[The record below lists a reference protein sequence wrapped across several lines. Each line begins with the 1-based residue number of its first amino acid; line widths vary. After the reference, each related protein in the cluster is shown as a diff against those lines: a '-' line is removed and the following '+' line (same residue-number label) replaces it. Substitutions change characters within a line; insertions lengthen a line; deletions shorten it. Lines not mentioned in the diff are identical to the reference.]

1 MSRKSEILESTLMK
15 AETNQ
20 LESFIRSRSQFLD
33 LEIERMRNKLH
44 QTPTKASTSIGDSS
58 HDESR
63 RHSSDSRGQHS
74 DKKLDNS
81 RTVDSMG
88 QRPSDRP
95 SKDRSHRSEV
105 HSNSELLNRS
115 EESYMTGQRNSNE
128 VHMSPTGRNLT
139 ARGQGIQLVSKDRIL
154 PNRNYSPNRRPDTM
168 DANSLS
174 NIRNQNNN
182 QNNRGSTN
190 HSAFQKG
197 KNVPGYASRDKK
209 YIQTGHRNEIAR
221 RGDQID
227 HSDDSDLSDNPSQ
240 NRNRNRSS
248 SNNGRS
254 EKEVVSEREVQG
266 EVQGGV
272 EIKNNL
278 KNKDRD
284 NYKNIQALVLAKT
297 TPNNNTNH
305 RSKSLSN
312 TCENNEKNNHNRIS
326 RKSDTSHQFLADV
339 SPNMKNLLERI
350 NQGKIIA
357 YILLRNVR
365 IYAELLV
372 VCCLLFFYHILIIFS
387 F

>member
-1 MSRKSEILESTLMK
+1 MSRKSDTLESTLMK

-44 QTPTKASTSIGDSS
+44 QSSTKASTSISDYS
-58 HDESR
+58 HDESM
-63 RHSSDSRGQHS
+63 RHSSNSSGLHS

-128 VHMSPTGRNLT
+128 VHVSPSGRNLT
-139 ARGQGIQLVSKDRIL
+139 ARGQGIQLVSKERIL

-174 NIRNQNNN
+174 NIRNQKNN

-209 YIQTGHRNEIAR
+209 HIQTGHRNENAR
-221 RGDQID
+221 GGDQID
-227 HSDDSDLSDNPSQ
+227 YSDDSDLSDNPSQ

-248 SNNGRS
+248 SNRGGS
-254 EKEVVSEREVQG
+254 EKEVESEREVQR

-272 EIKNNL
+272 EVKNNL
-278 KNKDRD
+278 KNNDSDNDRSI
-284 NYKNIQALVLAKT
+284 KAHVLAKT

-305 RSKSLSN
+305 RSKPLST
-312 TCENNEKNNHNRIS
+312 TCENNKNNKSSNIS
-326 RKSDTSHQFLADV
+326 KNSDNSDQFLADN
-339 SPNMKNLLERI
+339 SPNIRNLFERI
-350 NQGKIIA
+350 IQGKIIMN
-357 YILLRNVR
+357 IT
-365 IYAELLV
+365 
-372 VCCLLFFYHILIIFS
+372 F
-387 F
+387 